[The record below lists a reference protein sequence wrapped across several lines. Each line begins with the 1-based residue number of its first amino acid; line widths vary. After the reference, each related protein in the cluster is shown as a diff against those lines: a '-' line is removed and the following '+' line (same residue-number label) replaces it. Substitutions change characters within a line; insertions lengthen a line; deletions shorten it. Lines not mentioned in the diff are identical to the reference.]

1 MPRRPASE
9 QGDTLKEIRDA
20 AFILFGRHGYDGV
33 SVGDISTAAKLS
45 KGALYWHFSGKS
57 ELFLDCLAQMHGI
70 FETVIFDPMR
80 LQDDAV
86 TRVLTMF
93 QGLSRL
99 LQDSRVLAGVGG
111 YWLGANSASIPAIQT
126 AQLAFEERTA
136 SIIREAL
143 ALGIEQ
149 GTFDLEDDL
158 DDMSRAIIAII
169 EAIVLPLRNQSPEDS
184 HRILAVLA
192 RTLFRA
198 YATSDQ
204 VVALARKF

>member
-1 MPRRPASE
+1 
-9 QGDTLKEIRDA
+9 
-20 AFILFGRHGYDGV
+20 
-33 SVGDISTAAKLS
+33 
-45 KGALYWHFSGKS
+45 
-57 ELFLDCLAQMHGI
+57 
-70 FETVIFDPMR
+70 MR